1 MGQIRQLPPLSGV
14 IQVQNKADH
23 VLPLNA
29 PNNAKEAEKVFAE
42 ADILAANA
50 ISLSATIR
58 VVRIDICQFRN
69 RIGANFSFGGLWSF
83 SNRV

>member
-29 PNNAKEAEKVFAE
+29 PNNAKEAEKVFQKQKF
-42 ADILAANA
+42 LQQMQYPY
-50 ISLSATIR
+50 LL
-58 VVRIDICQFRN
+58 QF
-69 RIGANFSFGGLWSF
+69 GLLG
-83 SNRV
+83 